1 MTTVDGQ
8 VRLRRLR
15 WAVRGTLLLGVLA
28 SVAANVL
35 HAQPNLVA
43 QAIAAWPPVA
53 LFLAVEHIARVP
65 VHRRWLAAVR
75 LVAAGVIAGI
85 AAYVSYVH
93 MVAVAV
99 RFGETGAA
107 PWLLP
112 VSVDGLIVVASVCL
126 VELAGASRRATGG
139 ASGEEMETGGPRV
152 VHGGPSTQDEM
163 TAAARADRL
172 TVPVATFTRAT
183 PSTREGGTR

>member
-1 MTTVDGQ
+1 MTTVDGRA
-8 VRLRRLR
+8 RLRRLR

-35 HAQPNLVA
+35 HAQPNLVS
-43 QAIAAWPPVA
+43 QAIAAWPPLA

-65 VHRRWLAAVR
+65 VHRRWLAVAR

-99 RFGETGAA
+99 RFGETGVA

-112 VSVDGLIVVASVCL
+112 VSVDGLIIVASVCL
-126 VELAGASRRATGG
+126 VELASNQEPETREAESMTDTTVR
-139 ASGEEMETGGPRV
+139 SGQTIVDSAPDRGP
-152 VHGGPSTQDEM
+152 G
-163 TAAARADRL
+163 RL
-172 TVPVATFTRAT
+172 TVPGVGFTRTTAM
-183 PSTREGGTR
+183 PPRDRGGGTG